1 MAHLVGIN
9 LPVNSVGEIPL
20 TYLKADER
28 NKAEAAFTN
37 ARQILEQY
45 EVKHSKTY
53 QTQIRKT
60 LELIWIFFWIL
71 DEKERDELFFRPFG
85 GLSGANH
92 PDIYT
97 AEILA
102 LIENEQYT
110 LAEEKSRQLMT
121 LSLEGLR
128 YFQTYDWLFLRG
140 IVTLG
145 YVGWCVFCLQF
156 VIANFVLSPKSQTNV
171 SIKSQVMVR
180 TWQAIL
186 FCVRY

>member
-1 MAHLVGIN
+1 M
-9 LPVNSVGEIPL
+9 
-20 TYLKADER
+20 
-28 NKAEAAFTN
+28 
-37 ARQILEQY
+37 
-45 EVKHSKTY
+45 
-53 QTQIRKT
+53 
-60 LELIWIFFWIL
+60 
-71 DEKERDELFFRPFG
+71 
-85 GLSGANH
+85 
-92 PDIYT
+92 
-97 AEILA
+97 A